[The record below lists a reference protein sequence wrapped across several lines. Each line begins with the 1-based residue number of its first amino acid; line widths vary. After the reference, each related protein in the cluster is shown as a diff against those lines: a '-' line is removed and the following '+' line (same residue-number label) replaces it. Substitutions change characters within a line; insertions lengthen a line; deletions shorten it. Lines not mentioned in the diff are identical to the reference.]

1 MTASLPTAGTRR
13 SRAVLLTVTCLGQFM
28 VLLDN
33 TIVGAALPDMQH
45 RLHTQLTGL
54 QWIVDAYVLL
64 VAMLLLSGGIF
75 ADRFG
80 RKRVYLAGVAV
91 FTVAS
96 VLCSL
101 APSAGWLVAGRMLQG
116 VGAAALS
123 PASLALLASAHPVP
137 QERVKA
143 IGLWAGISGIG
154 LAAGPVAGGV
164 LTEAFGW
171 PAIFLA

>member
-1 MTASLPTAGTRR
+1 MAASHAAPVGSR
-13 SRAVLLTVTCLGQFM
+13 SNRAVLLTVTCLGQFM

-80 RKRVYLAGVAV
+80 RKRVYLTGVVV

-101 APSAGWLVAGRMLQG
+101 APSLGWLVMRPGAAGHRGRGAEPRLAGPARRRLSRAAGTSQGDRAVGRTERNRPGRRPCGRM
-116 VGAAALS
+116 AC
-123 PASLALLASAHPVP
+123 
-137 QERVKA
+137 
-143 IGLWAGISGIG
+143 
-154 LAAGPVAGGV
+154 
-164 LTEAFGW
+164 
-171 PAIFLA
+171 